1 MHVTPVLLVDILLN
15 PILILISIPTY
26 FGAKL
31 SSDLCGPFPKS
42 IDGHIY
48 ILNVVD
54 ACTNILCVYFLLSK
68 SSPEVKAAL
77 SCMSLNLISLTIPLS
92 P

>member
-1 MHVTPVLLVDILLN
+1 MHVTPLLLDDILLN
-15 PILILISIPTY
+15 PIFDPHKYTY

-54 ACTNILCVYFLLSK
+54 ACTNILRVYFLRSK
-68 SSPEVKAAL
+68 SSPEVKVAL
-77 SCMSLNLISLTIPLS
+77 ESFLHVFKPHLPN
-92 P
+92 